1 MAQCAS
7 TPCTME
13 RRSFSEIRVGTAGR
27 KLEGYAAT
35 FGAEADLGSFVE
47 TIEQGAF
54 RASLGNDILALH
66 DHDAGR
72 VLGRTRSGTL
82 RLYEDSRGLGFELSL
97 PNTQP
102 GRDVEA
108 LAERGDLGGMSFGF
122 LVHENGERWTGRKRS
137 LRSVDLRE
145 ISVVS
150 AWPAYPDTEIALR
163 ALQMGAEACRRRR
176 VLIMR
181 ELGLWDF

>member
-1 MAQCAS
+1 MAA
-7 TPCTME
+7 TPPACQME
-13 RRSFSEIRVGTAGR
+13 RRSFSEIRASGR

-35 FGAEADLGSFVE
+35 FAAEADLGSFVE
-47 TIEQGAF
+47 RIEPGAF
-54 RASLGNDILALH
+54 RSSLAGDILALH
-66 DHDAGR
+66 DHDPAR
-72 VLGRTRSGTL
+72 VLGRTRSNTL
-82 RLYEDSRGLGFELSL
+82 KLYEDSRGLGFELHL
-97 PNTQP
+97 PNTTV

-122 LVHENGERWTGRKRS
+122 LVPEGGESWQGRKRS
-137 LRSVDLRE
+137 LRAIDLKE

-163 ALQMGAEACRRRR
+163 AFAMGCEASRRGR